1 MAIPNTSRRRRRSA
15 GPPTA
20 NRARARSG
28 RAIAALALGLVALA
42 CARARDDGR
51 TLYQWT
57 DRDGVVRFTSQRE
70 RIPRGRRLGARPVE
84 PGQSADQNAELLP
97 GARTRTSVAEKEAAA
112 ALAATT
118 LPEADADPFN
128 APEEAQR
135 VRDER
140 AAIDEELAEIDRRI
154 AGLEIAI
161 ARDEEAIQFLISDP
175 EASQDLH
182 GSEELAAI
190 GQRMPE
196 SQAKLKELRE
206 RRARVARGD
215 VP

>member
-1 MAIPNTSRRRRRSA
+1 MAMSDTSGRRQRGA
-15 GPPTA
+15 GHRGG

-51 TLYQWT
+51 TLYQWS
-57 DRDGVVRFTSQRE
+57 DRDGVVRFTNQRE

-84 PGQSADQNAELLP
+84 PGQSAEQNAELLP
-97 GARTRTSVAEKEAAA
+97 GARTRT
-112 ALAATT
+112 
-118 LPEADADPFN
+118 
-128 APEEAQR
+128 
-135 VRDER
+135 
-140 AAIDEELAEIDRRI
+140 AIDEELAEIDRRI
-154 AGLEIAI
+154 AELEIAI

-196 SQAKLKELRE
+196 LQAKLKELRE

>member
-1 MAIPNTSRRRRRSA
+1 VLAIGMVS
-15 GPPTA
+15 
-20 NRARARSG
+20 
-28 RAIAALALGLVALA
+28 

-51 TLYQWT
+51 SLYQWR
-57 DRDGVVRFTSQRE
+57 DGDGVVRFTSQRE
-70 RIPRGRRLGARPVE
+70 RIPRGRRLGARRVE
-84 PGQSADQNAELLP
+84 PGLTAEQNAELLP
-97 GARTRTSVAEKEAAA
+97 GARTSASVAEEEAAA
-112 ALAATT
+112 AWVATAV
-118 LPEADADPFN
+118 PDADADPFN
-128 APEEAQR
+128 APEEARR
-135 VRDER
+135 VRDDR
-140 AAIDEELAEIDRRI
+140 AAIDEELAELDRRI
-154 AGLEIAI
+154 AELEIAI
-161 ARDEEAIQFLISDP
+161 ARDQEAIQFLISDP

>member
-1 MAIPNTSRRRRRSA
+1 MAMPNTSGGRRRSA
-15 GPPTA
+15 GRPAA

-51 TLYQWT
+51 TLYQWS
-57 DRDGVVRFTSQRE
+57 DRDGVAE
-70 RIPRGRRLGARPVE
+70 
-84 PGQSADQNAELLP
+84 QNAELLP

-112 ALAATT
+112 AWAATT
-118 LPEADADPFN
+118 LPDADADPFN

-135 VRDER
+135 VRDDR

-154 AGLEIAI
+154 AELEIAI
-161 ARDEEAIQFLISDP
+161 ARDQEAIQFLISDP

-206 RRARVARGD
+206 RRARLARGD